1 MLEKDIENIIAR
13 YPNEIFP
20 DSCFKLIGQQIRL
33 GKCYADIIFEDN
45 FQRKVIVEVKRG
57 ILSRDAAGQVMEYY
71 GLLKSEQPESI
82 VELVL
87 CANIIPAERK
97 KFLETI
103 GIECKE
109 LGINSINSIATK
121 YNYQFLDSE
130 RETKRVGELQNHVI
144 PESDKIWIFQAN
156 PNRYDILNALSD
168 EKLGSEIHGW

>member
-1 MLEKDIENIIAR
+1 MDKILNVRPLNKIMLEKDIENIIAR

-71 GLLKSEQPESI
+71 CLLKSEQPESI

-130 RETKRVGELQNHVI
+130 KRNKKSRGTSEPCNSRIGQNL
-144 PESDKIWIFQAN
+144 
-156 PNRYDILNALSD
+156 DISSKSKPL
-168 EKLGSEIHGW
+168 